1 MKKNNTMKAYI
12 KPAIEVNDIRLESQ
26 MMTASSLNDEETT
39 GGQLGR
45 GRRGS
50 WGNLWDSED

>member
-1 MKKNNTMKAYI
+1 MKTYI
-12 KPAIEVNDIRLESQ
+12 KPTVEITNIRLESQ
-26 MMTASSLNDEETT
+26 MMAGSDPSLNDEVTT

-50 WGNLWDSED
+50 WGNLWDEED

>member
-1 MKKNNTMKAYI
+1 MKTYI
-12 KPAIEVNDIRLESQ
+12 KPAIEITNIRLESQ
-26 MMTASSLNDEETT
+26 MMAASNLNDEETT
-39 GGQLGR
+39 GPQLGG